1 MQETKSVR
9 ARCQPGAGQRIKR
22 IPQERGEP
30 SRTDTRSSAVQ
41 FYTFIRNELQRPP
54 FPRCSG
60 LTVVPFDSCPKIET
74 GGGRWMLTE
83 ARGHR
88 QTRRYATW
96 TRRGDT
102 SPSDIGDGESTST
115 VKTDRG
121 KTRGCTSLCA
131 TNDASRWMERA
142 RWNLNQPVNNLS

>member
-22 IPQERGEP
+22 IPQKRGEP

-74 GGGRWMLTE
+74 GGDRWMLTE
-83 ARGHR
+83 ARGPSPI
-88 QTRRYATW
+88 RRYATW

-102 SPSDIGDGESTST
+102 SPSDGESTST
-115 VKTDRG
+115 VKTDRR
-121 KTRGCTSLCA
+121 KTGARRCGPCCARRTTLPDGWNRHAGILTSL
-131 TNDASRWMERA
+131 
-142 RWNLNQPVNNLS
+142 